1 MRAVRLSPTT
11 VRGPRRTVGSIGD
24 RRLTLAVSA
33 DPLADNPFDRY
44 RERVERPLWRLF
56 RVYSRP
62 RLRWFSTGMVA
73 NLIARG
79 ASLLPPLVLGAA
91 IDALFSRPS
100 DPYELP
106 LVPPAWIPTGDA
118 EQFWFSVGVI
128 AAAFVVTG
136 IATWIYGVAANQFAH
151 AVMHA
156 VRTDSFETLQR
167 LDMTFFDEK
176 QTGEV
181 MAVLNNDTTNLER
194 FLDNALQNSIRLGAM
209 VLGIAAILFYLNAQL
224 ALITLIAIPAM
235 VLFTAWFMRAV
246 EPRYAVQRASVGQL
260 NTRLENAISGI
271 ELVKTAGTE
280 SHESGR
286 VTEAS
291 REYFRRTMDVLRLSY
306 LYRPGME
313 FLAGIA
319 FVVTFLVGG
328 FWLLFGPPLGF
339 GGTLSPGD
347 FVVFLFL
354 TQRFVTPLA
363 EVSNIIDQYEN
374 AKASAER
381 VFGLMD
387 IPVGVADA
395 PHAVGLEDPAGRV
408 QYDGVSFGY
417 DSQAVLRDIDIEA
430 APGETVAIVGPTGA
444 GKSTLLKLLLR
455 LYDVDEGAVLVDG
468 HDVRELT
475 LESLRTAVGY
485 VSQDTFLF
493 DGTVTENIRYGRFDA
508 DDEVVREA
516 AQAAEAHAFIER
528 LPEGYDTR
536 VGERGVKLSG
546 GQRQRVAIARLVL
559 QDPAIVVLD
568 EATSAVDTE
577 TELLIQR
584 SLNRLAADRT
594 TFAIAHRLSTI
605 RDADTIVVVED
616 GAVVERGTHEEL
628 LEADRLY
635 ANLWRVQAGELDTLP
650 ESFVE
655 GAIERRSRLAE
666 ADE

>member
-1 MRAVRLSPTT
+1 
-11 VRGPRRTVGSIGD
+11 
-24 RRLTLAVSA
+24 
-33 DPLADNPFDRY
+33 
-44 RERVERPLWRLF
+44 
-56 RVYSRP
+56 
-62 RLRWFSTGMVA
+62 MVA

-79 ASLLPPLVLGAA
+79 SSLLPPLVLGAA
-91 IDALFSRPS
+91 IDALFSRPPG
-100 DPYELP
+100 PYELP
-106 LVPPAWIPTGDA
+106 LIPSRWIPTGEV
-118 EQFWFSVGVI
+118 EQFWFSVALI
-128 AAAFVVTG
+128 AGAFVVTAV
-136 IATWIYGVAANQFAH
+136 ATWVYGVAANQFAH

-181 MAVLNNDTTNLER
+181 MAVLNNDATNLER

-209 VLGIAAILFYLNAQL
+209 VIGIAAILFHLNAQL
-224 ALITLIAIPAM
+224 AVITLVAIPAM
-235 VLFTAWFMRAV
+235 VVFTAWFMRAV

-280 SHESGR
+280 THEAGR
-286 VTEAS
+286 VTDAS
-291 REYFRRTMDVLRLSY
+291 REYFDRTMDVLRLSY

-313 FLAGIA
+313 LLAGVA

-339 GGTLSPGD
+339 GGQLSSGE

-395 PHAVGLEDPAGRV
+395 LDAVTLEDPDGRV
-408 QYDGVSFGY
+408 EFDGVSFAY
-417 DSQAVLRDIDIEA
+417 DDEPVLRDIDIQA
-430 APGETVAIVGPTGA
+430 APGETVGVVGPTGA

-455 LYDVDEGAVLVDG
+455 LYDIDSGAVRIDG
-468 HDVRELT
+468 HDVREVT
-475 LESLRTAVGY
+475 LESLRDAVGY

-493 DGTVTENIRYGRFDA
+493 DGTVAENIRYGRFDA
-508 DDEVVREA
+508 DDAAVRDA
-516 AQAAEAHAFIER
+516 ARAAEAHAFIQR
-528 LPEGYDTR
+528 LPEGYQTR

-584 SLNRLAADRT
+584 SLDRLAADRT

-605 RDADTIVVVED
+605 KDADTIIVLES
-616 GAVVERGTHEEL
+616 GAVVERGTHDEL
-628 LEADRLY
+628 LAADGLY
-635 ANLWRVQAGELDTLP
+635 ANLWRVQAGELDSLP
-650 ESFVE
+650 ASFVE
-655 GAIERRSRLAE
+655 GAIERRSQLADAE
-666 ADE
+666 D

>member
-1 MRAVRLSPTT
+1 
-11 VRGPRRTVGSIGD
+11 
-24 RRLTLAVSA
+24 
-33 DPLADNPFDRY
+33 
-44 RERVERPLWRLF
+44 
-56 RVYSRP
+56 
-62 RLRWFSTGMVA
+62 MVA

-79 ASLLPPLVLGAA
+79 SSLLPPLVLGAA
-91 IDALFSRPS
+91 IDALFSRPPG
-100 DPYELP
+100 PYELP
-106 LVPPAWIPTGDA
+106 LIPSRWIPTGEV
-118 EQFWFSVGVI
+118 EQFWFSVALI
-128 AAAFVVTG
+128 AGAFVVTAV
-136 IATWIYGVAANQFAH
+136 ATWVYGVAANQFAH

-181 MAVLNNDTTNLER
+181 MAVLNNDATNLER

-209 VLGIAAILFYLNAQL
+209 VIGIAAILFHLNAQL
-224 ALITLIAIPAM
+224 AVITLVAIPAM
-235 VLFTAWFMRAV
+235 VVFTAWFMRAV

-280 SHESGR
+280 THEAGR
-286 VTEAS
+286 VTDAS
-291 REYFRRTMDVLRLSY
+291 REYFDRTMDVLRLSY

-313 FLAGIA
+313 LLAGVA

-339 GGTLSPGD
+339 GGGLSSGE

-395 PHAVGLEDPAGRV
+395 LDAVTLEDPDGRV
-408 QYDGVSFGY
+408 EFDGVSFAY
-417 DSQAVLRDIDIEA
+417 DDEPVLRDIDIEA
-430 APGETVAIVGPTGA
+430 APGETVGVVGPTGA

-455 LYDVDEGAVLVDG
+455 LYDIDSGAVRIDG
-468 HDVRELT
+468 HDVREVT
-475 LESLRTAVGY
+475 LESLRDAVGY

-493 DGTVTENIRYGRFDA
+493 DGTVAENIRYGRFDA
-508 DDEVVREA
+508 DDAAVRDA
-516 AQAAEAHAFIER
+516 ARAAEAHAFIQR
-528 LPEGYDTR
+528 LPEGYQTR

-584 SLNRLAADRT
+584 SLDRLAADRT

-605 RDADTIVVVED
+605 KDADTIIVLES
-616 GAVVERGTHEEL
+616 GAVVERGTHDEL
-628 LEADRLY
+628 LAADGLY
-635 ANLWRVQAGELDTLP
+635 ANLWRVQAGELDSLP
-650 ESFVE
+650 ASFVE
-655 GAIERRSRLAE
+655 GAIERRSQLADAE
-666 ADE
+666 D

>member
-1 MRAVRLSPTT
+1 
-11 VRGPRRTVGSIGD
+11 
-24 RRLTLAVSA
+24 VSGE
-33 DPLADNPFDRY
+33 PLADNPFERY
-44 RERVERPLWRLF
+44 RERVEQPLWRLF
-56 RVYSRP
+56 RAYGRP
-62 RLRWFSTGMVA
+62 RLRWFSLGMVA

-79 ASLLPPLVLGAA
+79 SSLLPPLVLGAA
-91 IDALFSRPS
+91 IDALFSRPPG
-100 DPYELP
+100 PYELP
-106 LVPPAWIPTGDA
+106 LIPSRWIPTGEV
-118 EQFWFSVGVI
+118 EQFWFSVALI
-128 AAAFVVTG
+128 AGAFVVTAV
-136 IATWIYGVAANQFAH
+136 ATWVYGVAANQFAH

-181 MAVLNNDTTNLER
+181 MAVLNNDATNLER

-209 VLGIAAILFYLNAQL
+209 VIGIAAILFHLNAQL
-224 ALITLIAIPAM
+224 AVITLVAIPAM
-235 VLFTAWFMRAV
+235 VVFTAWFMRAV

-280 SHESGR
+280 THEAGR
-286 VTEAS
+286 VTDAS
-291 REYFRRTMDVLRLSY
+291 REYFDRTMDVLRLSY

-313 FLAGIA
+313 LLAGVA

-339 GGTLSPGD
+339 GGELSSGE

-395 PHAVGLEDPAGRV
+395 PDAVTLEDPDGRV
-408 QYDGVSFGY
+408 EFDGVSFAY
-417 DSQAVLRDIDIEA
+417 DEEPVLRDIDIEA
-430 APGETVAIVGPTGA
+430 APGETVGVVGPTGA

-455 LYDVDEGAVLVDG
+455 LYDIDSGAVRIDG
-468 HDVRELT
+468 HDVREVT
-475 LESLRTAVGY
+475 LESLRDAVGY

-493 DGTVTENIRYGRFDA
+493 DGTVAENIRYGRFDA
-508 DDEVVREA
+508 DDA
-516 AQAAEAHAFIER
+516 AVKDATRAAEAHAFIER
-528 LPEGYDTR
+528 LPEGYQTR

-584 SLNRLAADRT
+584 SLDRLAADRT

-605 RDADTIVVVED
+605 KDADTIIVLES
-616 GAVVERGTHEEL
+616 GAVVERGTHDEL
-628 LEADRLY
+628 LAADGLY
-635 ANLWRVQAGELDTLP
+635 ANLWRVQAGELDSLP
-650 ESFVE
+650 ASFVE
-655 GAIERRSRLAE
+655 GAIERRSQLADAE
-666 ADE
+666 D